1 MTKFIAKKN
10 LLVLSKSIKQTKK
23 SDDGTY
29 KEYGS
34 ISLYDKDADEFFKIT
49 IFDRFNDILNRY
61 EIMKSYNIDVQIS
74 IINKDGNSIAR
85 MSLL

>member
-10 LLVLSKSIKQTKK
+10 LLVLSKNIKQTKK
-23 SDDGTY
+23 DDNGSY

-49 IFDRFNDILNRY
+49 IFDKYNDILNRY
-61 EIMKSYNIDVQIS
+61 DLMKSYNIDVQIV